1 MGAVFISAIAISVI
15 LRSDKPRRTILFLI
29 LTSSIAVY
37 YTAAFLYMWQQI
49 EVFHRIF
56 LAASLLIPNT
66 MLAFFRAFIGTGE
79 RRFSRLS
86 VFLIVFSVLVAVVTL
101 PPVLPSFVSGLIVSV
116 FVGIMLYVSIYYLYR
131 KSRAVESKVE
141 ATRIT
146 YLVIGGM
153 IAVTF
158 SFTDLLIIM
167 DIPFLPI
174 GPLMASIYLYL
185 LSQAII
191 SYRLMDLYEYFGR
204 MAVLAALALMMAI
217 IFSVLTL
224 FEMASTSFFV
234 NAMAAAFVMLILFD
248 PLRDWV
254 EQRIGEFFLKERSDF
269 VNSIEDTKREV
280 ARAFEIDGI
289 ASTLLEG
296 LKKSGRLTNAC
307 VYTIGE
313 RGEKFLLR
321 GFLGQKTQAE
331 INVGTARSL
340 LDRMEEEGYVVAQ
353 AVAAEQKG
361 LKEREP
367 SVDKDKD
374 KEKEKDKDK
383 DKDKD
388 REKDKEK
395 EKERDRK
402 ASKDSE
408 AAQKEKEE
416 RARRAAVLDSILT
429 LMEDLKSDA
438 VVPVKEQEM
447 IYGFIGVR
455 DERLKDAFSAD
466 DLTLL
471 RSLGSH
477 VAVAIEN
484 TRLYE
489 RIKER
494 DRLAA
499 IGEMSA
505 GLAHEIRNP
514 LGAIK
519 GAVQFITED
528 GGERDDKSLDLREE
542 KEFLDIII
550 SEVDRLNKVVS
561 SFLDYA
567 RPSHTRDEKAAA
579 DVNSVI
585 LQTQKIADSEIT
597 RAKVEM
603 ELNLG
608 PELAKVHMSE
618 EKLGQVLWNLLINA
632 IEATMDSGHKGQVRV
647 TSRMVDA
654 PRAWNPLYGPSGK
667 GFIEVSV
674 SDNGRGIPASIL
686 PKIFIPFYT
695 TKQKGTGLGLAI
707 SHRIVREAGGVVE
720 VDTRDGEGTTF
731 KVLLPAM

>member
-1 MGAVFISAIAISVI
+1 MHPLLQSSLMGAVFILAIAVSVI
-15 LRSDKPRRTILFLI
+15 LRSDKTRRTILFLI

-37 YTAAFLYMWQQI
+37 YTSAFLYMWQLS
-49 EVFHRIF
+49 EVFHRIL
-56 LAASLLIPNT
+56 LATSLVIPNT
-66 MLAFFRAFIGTGE
+66 TLAFFRAFIGTGE
-79 RRFSRLS
+79 RKFSRLS
-86 VFLIVFSVLVAVVTL
+86 IFLIAFSVLVAVVTV

-204 MAVLAALALMMAI
+204 MAVLAALALTMAI

-307 VYTIGE
+307 VYTVGE

-340 LDRMEEEGYVVAQ
+340 LDRMEEEGYIVAQ
-353 AVAAEQKG
+353 AVAAEKKG
-361 LKEREP
+361 LKERETP
-367 SVDKDKD
+367 PVEREKKSSRESEAAV
-374 KEKEKDKDK
+374 KEKDA
-383 DKDKD
+383 
-388 REKDKEK
+388 R
-395 EKERDRK
+395 
-402 ASKDSE
+402 
-408 AAQKEKEE
+408 AQ
-416 RARRAAVLDSILT
+416 RAAVLDSILT
-429 LMEDLKSDA
+429 LMDDLKSDA
-438 VVPVKEQEM
+438 VVPVKEQDM

-455 DERLKDAFSAD
+455 DERLRDAFSAD
-466 DLTLL
+466 DLQLL

-528 GGERDDKSLDLREE
+528 GSDSAGRTIHLKEE

-585 LQTQKIADSEIT
+585 LQTQKIADSEIA
-597 RAKVEM
+597 RANVEM
-603 ELNLG
+603 EFSLG
-608 PELAKVHMSE
+608 QDLAKVHMSE

-632 IEATMDSGHKGQVRV
+632 IEATMDSGRMGQVRV
-647 TSRMVDA
+647 SSRMVDA
-654 PRAWNPLYGPSGK
+654 PRAWNPFYGPSGK

>member
-1 MGAVFISAIAISVI
+1 MGAVFLSAIAISVI
-15 LRSDKPRRTILFLI
+15 LRSDKTRRTILFLI

-37 YTAAFLYMWQQI
+37 YTAAFLYMWQLS
-49 EVFHRIF
+49 EVFHRIL

-86 VFLIVFSVLVAVVTL
+86 IFLIVFSVLVAVVTL

-131 KSRAVESKVE
+131 KSRAVDSKVE

-269 VNSIEDTKREV
+269 VNTIEDTKREV

-321 GFLGQKTQAE
+321 GFLGQSTQAE
-331 INVGTARSL
+331 IYVGTARSL

-353 AVAAEQKG
+353 AVAAEKKG

-367 SVDKDKD
+367 SVDKEKE
-374 KEKEKDKDK
+374 KEKEKDKN
-383 DKDKD
+383 KD
-388 REKDKEK
+388 REKDRKGSKEN
-395 EKERDRK
+395 
-402 ASKDSE
+402 E
-408 AAQKEKEE
+408 AAHKEKEE

-429 LMEDLKSDA
+429 LMDDLKSDA
-438 VVPVKEQEM
+438 VVPVKEQDM

-455 DERLKDAFSAD
+455 DERLRDAFSAD
-466 DLTLL
+466 DLKLL

-528 GGERDDKSLDLREE
+528 GMEGENRELNLKEE

-567 RPSHTRDEKAAA
+567 RPSHTRDEQAAA

-608 PELAKVHMSE
+608 EELAKVHMSE

-731 KVLLPAM
+731 KVLLPAL